1 VLLLKSFLSKL
12 ICILLIFVG
21 LSLTIYTVFSSN
33 YENNSEGD
41 TPWELKWLDYKEL
54 HKLSTGQ
61 SQTIAIIDSG
71 INPIYSGNLKFK
83 KSLVDQRIEDTNGH
97 GTMMYSIIKGINGE
111 IEGISPNAQ
120 IIVIKVMNKDD
131 SVTPT
136 TIKDAIELAIKKKAS
151 IINLSIA
158 SHFEDKDI
166 TETIKLAVNKG
177 TTVVASSGDYGNT
190 ELMYPAILD
199 EVISVGAIDAS
210 GNVLDLT
217 SGSQKTTINAPGH
230 EISTIDTSEILTKT
244 SGTSQATALIS
255 GYIALLKDYAL
266 SKNKELTNDNI
277 ISLLKSINSRELTYL
292 QAMKKIDSF

>member
-1 VLLLKSFLSKL
+1 MLLLKSFLSKL